1 MKHRLLLLVAL
12 AVVASAVA
20 AVVLSSAN
28 FTSQT
33 TTAVAAT
40 ADHIHNWLTI
50 NTPGSDPDN
59 DTGYAYKRSGS
70 TWTSTYAAS
79 SSNESVAVDLGA
91 TTSTSATSFTRVF
104 KVKSVAAFPVTG
116 VTTVTATVSIAPDP
130 ATGLQPIAGYG
141 LMAWGTTSAAY
152 TSTSPQPTISGWAVS
167 TKKQLNLSMRFQTG
181 RGFVS
186 GTTYYPT
193 ITVALQ
199 YSGFTTTYYQYT
211 VTLKYK
217 YGT

>member
-1 MKHRLLLLVAL
+1 MKHRLLLLATLAVLAI
-12 AVVASAVA
+12 AVVA
-20 AVVLSSAN
+20 VVFSSAN

-40 ADHIHNWLTI
+40 ADHIHDWLTI

-70 TWTSTYAAS
+70 SWTSTYAAS
-79 SSNESVAVDLGA
+79 SSNENVAVDLGA

-104 KVKSVAAFPVTG
+104 KVKSVTAFPVTG
-116 VTTVTATVSIAPDP
+116 VTTVTATAAVAADP
-130 ATGLQPIAGYG
+130 ATGLQPIAGFG
-141 LMAWGTTSAAY
+141 LMPWGTTTA
-152 TSTSPQPTISGWAVS
+152 TSTTTQNITGWGVA
-167 TKKQLNLSMRFQTG
+167 TKKQLNLSMRFQG
-181 RGFVS
+181 GKGFVS

-193 ITVALQ
+193 ITITMQ
-199 YSGFTTTYYQYT
+199 YSGLTATTYYQYT

>member
-1 MKHRLLLLVAL
+1 MKHRLLLLVVL
-12 AVVASAVA
+12 AVVTCAVA

-33 TTAVAAT
+33 TTTVAAT

-59 DTGYAYKRSGS
+59 DTGYAYKRSGTS
-70 TWTSTYAAS
+70 WTSTYAAS
-79 SSNESVAVDLGA
+79 SSNENVAVDLGA
-91 TTSTSATSFTRVF
+91 TTSTSATAFNRVF
-104 KVKSVAAFPVTG
+104 KVKSVAAFPLSG
-116 VTTVTATVSIAPDP
+116 ITTVTATASIAPDP
-130 ATGLQPIAGYG
+130 ATGLQPIAGFG
-141 LMAWGTTSAAY
+141 LMAWGTTTA
-152 TSTSPQPTISGWAVS
+152 TNTSPQNITGWDAG
-167 TKKQLNLSMRFQTG
+167 TKKQLNLSMRFQSG
-181 RGFVS
+181 KGFVS

-193 ITVALQ
+193 ITIVMQ
-199 YSGFTTTYYQYT
+199 YNGLTATTYYQYT